1 MSGPYQRPTY
11 GGGSRPTTTG
21 KKQSANAKW
30 AGTSDQLKFRTK
42 VLNSAIRQRTKAG
55 RQRYKSLSK
64 DKLIE
69 LPHAGKKD
77 SLVRV
82 KNDVGV
88 GAIAFLTAAQIH
100 LITNRGLLE
109 EKIKKDKNHTLE
121 KEEKEIL
128 NTLDV
133 RISGYRSVATEKKL
147 WLKYFPGYYNSTM
160 TRRAKLG
167 DPHGN
172 DAVRLMVK
180 EVGRAKAPPGFSKHT
195 AGLSI
200 DFQQKRLV
208 VGSKNDMRDYD
219 WSDKQ
224 KRKVHEKWVTNSTNK
239 KTPDVPGNR
248 VWWKK
253 TFIYEWLHKN
263 ASKFNFKEYEYE
275 RWHYDYIGPKIF

>member
-30 AGTSDQLKFRTK
+30 AATSEQIKFRTK
-42 VLNSAIRQRTKAG
+42 VLNAAIRRRKKAG
-55 RQRYKSLSK
+55 KPQYKSLSK
-64 DKLIE
+64 NKLMK
-69 LPHAGKKD
+69 LPHAGKENRSVLVIKD
-77 SLVRV
+77 A
-82 KNDVGV
+82 GV
-88 GAIAFLTAAQIH
+88 VASALLTAAQIH
-100 LITNRGLLE
+100 LITNRALLE
-109 EKIKKDKNHTLE
+109 EKIKKNKDHPLTE
-121 KEEKEIL
+121 KEKEIL

-147 WLKYFPGYYNSTM
+147 WLKYFPGYYNRTM
-160 TRRAKLG
+160 TGRAKLG
-167 DPHGN
+167 DPHGD
-172 DAVRLMVK
+172 DAVRLMVS

-208 VGSKNDMRDYD
+208 VGSKKNLRDYD

-224 KRKVHEKWVTNSTNK
+224 KRKVREKWVENSTK
-239 KTPDVPGNR
+239 KSIPKVPGNR

-253 TFIYEWLHKN
+253 TFMYDWLHKN
-263 ASKFNFKEYEYE
+263 ASQFYFKEYEYE
-275 RWHYDYIGPKIF
+275 GWHFDYTGSKIF